1 MLWKTH
7 IRISNE
13 VLRRLNVNL
22 SSDVYS
28 RFKEGVLA
36 PDQWQDFP
44 HHHGKSG
51 AIERNLLSARQY
63 FLQNNY
69 QDAFY
74 HLGIALHYIQ
84 DAYTSVISYDS
95 PNNQKWHHNYEQSIE
110 DSEFVYNL
118 DGTIRYFFQNNGY
131 QRNRFCNIA
140 SQLSQSI
147 DGKYDTLRTA
157 TLVGRFQSQQTG
169 KPIVDLNLA
178 LRASLIVAESVL
190 SSRNNAQI
198 DSALEQSLA
207 YHETLLH
214 NAELSTSKEIVTMAN
229 LIVNLKSK
237 RVTKSGIIPKL
248 KNGLLGLRVKVKEL
262 QLSSKYNSYLQKKHL
277 LEVSSKYKEAADR
290 IINPQLGWYIFSRSE
305 LDLNI
310 VKSEL
315 IPVQESFRH
324 FVVDGY
330 NKLLQRR
337 KSRDNYEKRAK
348 ASRGCLTF

>member
-1 MLWKTH
+1 
-7 IRISNE
+7 
-13 VLRRLNVNL
+13 
-22 SSDVYS
+22 
-28 RFKEGVLA
+28 
-36 PDQWQDFP
+36 
-44 HHHGKSG
+44 
-51 AIERNLLSARQY
+51 
-63 FLQNNY
+63 
-69 QDAFY
+69 
-74 HLGIALHYIQ
+74 
-84 DAYTSVISYDS
+84 
-95 PNNQKWHHNYEQSIE
+95 
-110 DSEFVYNL
+110 
-118 DGTIRYFFQNNGY
+118 
-131 QRNRFCNIA
+131 
-140 SQLSQSI
+140 
-147 DGKYDTLRTA
+147 
-157 TLVGRFQSQQTG
+157 
-169 KPIVDLNLA
+169 LA

-324 FVVDGY
+324 FVVDGTISCY
-330 NKLLQRR
+330 SVGNQ
-337 KSRDNYEKRAK
+337 EIIMKRELKQVVDA
-348 ASRGCLTF
+348 